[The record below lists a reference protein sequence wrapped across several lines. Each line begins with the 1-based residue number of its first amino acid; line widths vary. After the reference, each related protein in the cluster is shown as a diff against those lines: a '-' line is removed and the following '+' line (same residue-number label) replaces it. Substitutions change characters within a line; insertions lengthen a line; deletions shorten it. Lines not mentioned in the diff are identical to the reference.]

1 MVEFNQFCFTGRLD
15 ASGGSVC
22 ILHLSGEGIDPV
34 EDVLILAFA
43 GFNVLVAGEGCWP
56 WLVLA
61 WSAGI
66 VV

>member
-1 MVEFNQFCFTGRLD
+1 LD
-15 ASGGSVC
+15 ASGGPVRMF
-22 ILHLSGEGIDPV
+22 HFSGEGIDPV

-43 GFNVLVAGEGCWP
+43 GFNVLVAGEGCWS

-61 WSAGI
+61 WSVGI

>member
-1 MVEFNQFCFTGRLD
+1 MFHF
-15 ASGGSVC
+15 
-22 ILHLSGEGIDPV
+22 SGEGIDPV

>member
-1 MVEFNQFCFTGRLD
+1 LD

-61 WSAGI
+61 WSASI